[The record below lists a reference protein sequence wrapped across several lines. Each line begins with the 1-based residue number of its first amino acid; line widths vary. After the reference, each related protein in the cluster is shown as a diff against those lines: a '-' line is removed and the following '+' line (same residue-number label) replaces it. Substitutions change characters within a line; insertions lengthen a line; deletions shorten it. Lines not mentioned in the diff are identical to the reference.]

1 MATDLGRVSF
11 SRALLWFATLLAVAL
26 AAGFVYKVFIEAPQQ
41 TTGAAIESLDFHQ
54 YQAILDFDD
63 SEYTQNDPAEV
74 AGFAALLSEFD
85 VTPGVTVTAVEDG
98 CAGGLSTTVTVNY
111 AAGESADMFI
121 ASCGEP
127 DYDAFNV
134 KANDLFS
141 QWRAALSK

>member
-11 SRALLWFATLLAVAL
+11 SRLLLWFATLLAVVL
-26 AAGFVYKVFIEAPQQ
+26 AAGFVYKVFIESPQQ
-41 TTGAAIESLDFHQ
+41 PAGAAIESLDFHQ

-63 SEYTQNDPAEV
+63 SEYTQSDPAEV
-74 AGFAALLSEFD
+74 ARFAALLQQYD

-111 AAGESADMFI
+111 AGGKSADMFI

-127 DYDAFNV
+127 DYDTFNV

-141 QWRAALSK
+141 GWRAALSR